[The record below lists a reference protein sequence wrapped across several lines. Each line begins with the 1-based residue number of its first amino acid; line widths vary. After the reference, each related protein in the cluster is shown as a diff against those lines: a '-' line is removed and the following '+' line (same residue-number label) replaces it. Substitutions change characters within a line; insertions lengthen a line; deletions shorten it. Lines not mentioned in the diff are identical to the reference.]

1 LQLSTEDGLR
11 FEDGDYVA
19 VSVSDSGP
27 GLPADVLGSLF
38 EPVRSTKGQEHQG
51 LGLSI
56 VKDLAHR
63 MGARIICRSG
73 EGAGTTFTV
82 LLPRISAATATS
94 STSARVANRP

>member
-27 GLPADVLGSLF
+27 GLPADVLGRLF

-56 VKDLAHR
+56 VKDLADR

-73 EGAGTTFTV
+73 EGVGTTFTM
-82 LLPRISAATATS
+82 LLPRKCAAAAAP
-94 STSARVANRP
+94 STSARLGNRP